1 MHQDQKFL
9 NIHFDEFKNLPH
21 GITLLGMSGVG
32 KTLLSSSLHKSA
44 NWFHYS
50 ADYRIGT
57 RYLAEHILDNIK
69 FKIMRMRDPFVA
81 SLLRSDSIYI
91 NHNITV
97 NNLQPV
103 STFLGMFGDESMGGL
118 DKETFLSRQ
127 ALYHRAEVESMK
139 EVGHFI
145 EKSWEIYNC
154 ENFINDASGSLCEI
168 CDIENSNDP
177 VITALRNSSLILYIE
192 PDKTYEQEIK
202 IRAQKFPKPLFYNS
216 EFILPYLNEKPD
228 NGKGVDPIKF
238 VQSLFPNLVEFR
250 RPQYK
255 SIADKYGFTVKVKD
269 LFKFNTPHETTPSA
283 ELFLRLIY
291 EAAVNAAKT
300 SKKAA
305 INFNNYIK
313 ICIDRQNS
321 RK

>member
-9 NIHFDEFKNLPH
+9 NIDFDEFKNLPH

-154 ENFINDASGSLCEI
+154 ENFIKICPDLEI
-168 CDIENSNDP
+168 GDKTMKIGGKVDYMFADPAMIVSPPEKDLAFPDPEVSFTLSKGDFSQVTKAAAVLGLPHICVEGKDGKLNLVATDVNNSSSDEFKTELGETNNTFNMIFKIENLKLFSGDYN
-177 VITALRNSSLILYIE
+177 V
-192 PDKTYEQEIK
+192 EI
-202 IRAQKFPKPLFYNS
+202 
-216 EFILPYLNEKPD
+216 
-228 NGKGVDPIKF
+228 
-238 VQSLFPNLVEFR
+238 
-250 RPQYK
+250 
-255 SIADKYGFTVKVKD
+255 
-269 LFKFNTPHETTPSA
+269 
-283 ELFLRLIY
+283 
-291 EAAVNAAKT
+291 T
-300 SKKAA
+300 SKGISKFSHTSTNLQYFIATESDST
-305 INFNNYIK
+305 FGG
-313 ICIDRQNS
+313 
-321 RK
+321 